1 MIRMDEFDPTFTAQ
15 GRVIEL
21 NRTVDLD
28 GQIFT
33 LTTMEV
39 YPTHIRFHV
48 EEDPDNTAWLKTLR
62 FYLEMPDGTR
72 VDAGSSSGI
81 AATGQTY
88 YAESTYFARADPD
101 KLIITGAGFLDKDA
115 APVWV
120 DLTTLETGP
129 LPCDGELIGFEDRLA
144 DGENEQVLLFRF
156 RGVIYGQM
164 FSMDYT
170 DPEGNIWHSSRYGV
184 STNEE
189 EDSCDQFF
197 YLEDYPYDTVCLQ
210 LTYTGSW
217 TPDPPVTI
225 PLGKS

>member
-72 VDAGSSSGI
+72 VDAGASSGI

-88 YAESTYFARADPD
+88 YAEPGRTR
-101 KLIITGAGFLDKDA
+101 
-115 APVWV
+115 
-120 DLTTLETGP
+120 
-129 LPCDGELIGFEDRLA
+129 
-144 DGENEQVLLFRF
+144 
-156 RGVIYGQM
+156 
-164 FSMDYT
+164 
-170 DPEGNIWHSSRYGV
+170 
-184 STNEE
+184 TN
-189 EDSCDQFF
+189 
-197 YLEDYPYDTVCLQ
+197 
-210 LTYTGSW
+210 
-217 TPDPPVTI
+217 
-225 PLGKS
+225 

>member
-1 MIRMDEFDPTFTAQ
+1 MD
-15 GRVIEL
+15 L
-21 NRTVDLD
+21 N
-28 GQIFT
+28 
-33 LTTMEV
+33 
-39 YPTHIRFHV
+39 
-48 EEDPDNTAWLKTLR
+48 
-62 FYLEMPDGTR
+62 
-72 VDAGSSSGI
+72 
-81 AATGQTY
+81 
-88 YAESTYFARADPD
+88 
-101 KLIITGAGFLDKDA
+101 
-115 APVWV
+115 
-120 DLTTLETGP
+120 TLETGP

-170 DPEGNIWHSSRYGV
+170 DPEGNTWHSSRYGV

-189 EDSCDQFF
+189 KDSCDQFF